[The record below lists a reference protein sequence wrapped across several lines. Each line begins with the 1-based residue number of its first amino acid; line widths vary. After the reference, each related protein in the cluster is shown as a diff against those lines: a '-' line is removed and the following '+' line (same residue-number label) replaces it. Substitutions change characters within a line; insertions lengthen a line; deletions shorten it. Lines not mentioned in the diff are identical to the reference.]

1 MASEWDVIGDKP
13 RSWELTVAEAI
24 HKTEGK
30 NAYLYV
36 LEKLTNGSHDSFVS
50 GKGTVSWTD
59 WRKVLDHLDFFERK
73 ESELIKLQTT
83 DKHHE

>member
-24 HKTEGK
+24 YKTEGK
-30 NAYLYV
+30 NAHLYA
-36 LEKLTNGSHDSFVS
+36 LERLTNSRDYYYVS
-50 GKGTVSWTD
+50 SKSGVSWTD

-73 ESELIKLQTT
+73 ESELTKLQTT
-83 DKHHE
+83 DKHHK